1 MTTVSSASESIE
13 LSPSYRLPIILAIA
27 ALPALFLQVWL
38 GTALFLFAGFLLFQ
52 AATLR
57 LFFSKVALEIYR
69 GPKLI
74 RHFPYTDWQNW
85 RIFWPLVPVLLYF
98 KEVKSIHFL
107 PILFDPK
114 GLQAA
119 LEARC
124 PRI

>member
-13 LSPSYRLPIILAIA
+13 LSPSYRLPVTLAIA
-27 ALPALFLQVWL
+27 ALPVLLLQVWL
-38 GTALFLFAGFLLFQ
+38 GATLLLFAGFLLFQ
-52 AATLR
+52 SATLR
-57 LFFSKVALEIYR
+57 LFFTEIALEIYR
-69 GPKLI
+69 GPKRI
-74 RHFPYTDWQNW
+74 RHFPYSDWQNW
-85 RIFWPLVPVLLYF
+85 RIFWPLVPVLFYF

-124 PRI
+124 PRN